1 MEVGKSMSSEEN
13 TDSGGFADIFI
24 KPSVTLSKW
33 YVAIGAWGLILAIL
47 NMMGQIHPTY
57 RVSWGGLLTFET
69 LADAFGNKDGAPV
82 FVPGDGVFIAACL
95 ALLGLGLQSINEN
108 VDGGLAGF
116 ARSLVLN
123 DTWPALVG
131 GEDGGLMRTI
141 GAWCLLLGFGFYI
154 GYGAMHMAWIDLGVY
169 SVSVTLVAFGFAL
182 NAASRAPPGDDTVM

>member
-13 TDSGGFADIFI
+13 PESGGLADIFI
-24 KPSVTLSKW
+24 NPSVTLSKW
-33 YVAIGAWGLILAIL
+33 YVGIGTWGLVLAIL
-47 NMMGQIHPTY
+47 NMIGEIHPSY

-69 LADAFGNKDGAPV
+69 LADAFGSKEGAPA
-82 FVPGDGVFIAACL
+82 FVIGDVVFIAACL
-95 ALLGLGLQSINEN
+95 ALLGLGLRSINSN

-131 GEDGGLMRTI
+131 SEGGLMRAI

-154 GYGAMHMAWIDLGVY
+154 GYSAMYMTWIDVGVY

-182 NAASRAPPGDDTVM
+182 NAVSRAPPGDETVM

>member
-13 TDSGGFADIFI
+13 AESGGMAEIFI

-33 YVAIGAWGLILAIL
+33 YIAIGTWGLVLAIL

-57 RVSWGGLLTFET
+57 RVSWGGLLTFEA
-69 LADAFGNKDGAPV
+69 LADAFGNKEDAPA
-82 FVPGDGVFIAACL
+82 FVVGDLVFIAACL
-95 ALLGLGLQSINEN
+95 ALVGLGLQSINKN

-131 GEDGGLMRTI
+131 SEGGLMRAI
-141 GAWCLLLGFGFYI
+141 AAWCLLLGFGFYI
-154 GYGAMHMAWIDLGVY
+154 GYSALYMTWIDLGVY
-169 SVSVTLVAFGFAL
+169 SVSITLVAFGFAL

>member
-13 TDSGGFADIFI
+13 SESGGLADIFI
-24 KPSVTLSKW
+24 NPSVTLSKW
-33 YVAIGAWGLILAIL
+33 YVGIGTWGLVLAIL
-47 NMMGQIHPTY
+47 NMIGEIHPSY

-69 LADAFGNKDGAPV
+69 LAEAFGSKEGAPT
-82 FVPGDGVFIAACL
+82 FVVGDIVFIAACL
-95 ALLGLGLQSINEN
+95 ALLGLGLRSINSN

-131 GEDGGLMRTI
+131 SEGGLMRAI

-154 GYGAMHMAWIDLGVY
+154 GYSVMYMTWIDVGVY
-169 SVSVTLVAFGFAL
+169 SVSVSLVAFGFAL
-182 NAASRAPPGDDTVM
+182 NAVSRAPPGDETVM